1 VDYGSASGAAAAAPD
16 APGRA
21 GRWDDGAVTD
31 SEFALLPERTRLL
44 SGRKALVTGADSGIG
59 QGVAFELAAHGAAVA
74 VNYLADST
82 VAAEMVERIER
93 GGGRAIAVQMDVSSE
108 NDVVRAFAAARQAFG
123 GLDLLVNNAGVEK
136 PFPLVDMPLEWWRR
150 VIDVNLTGAFLC
162 AREAARVML
171 ADGARGAIVNITS
184 VHEVIPWERFSHYCA
199 SKGGEKLFAQS
210 IARELAPH
218 GIRVVSVAPGA
229 IATPI
234 NADVLAD
241 PERKAAVEA
250 EIPYGRW
257 GEVADVARAVAW
269 VASDQADYVVG
280 STIFVDGG
288 MTLYPRFD

>member
-1 VDYGSASGAAAAAPD
+1 
-16 APGRA
+16 
-21 GRWDDGAVTD
+21 VTD
-31 SEFALLPERTRLL
+31 SEFTLAPERARLL

-74 VNYLADST
+74 VNHFADAT
-82 VAAEMVERIER
+82 VAEEMVERIER
-93 GGGRAIAVQMDVSSE
+93 AGGRALAVQMDVSSE
-108 NDVVRAFAAARQAFG
+108 DDVGRAFAAARQAFG

-136 PFPLVDMPLEWWRR
+136 PFPLVDMPLEWWQR
-150 VIDVNLTGAFLC
+150 VIDVNLTGPFLC
-162 AREAARVML
+162 AREAARIML

-184 VHEVIPWERFSHYCA
+184 VHELIPWQRYSHYCA
-199 SKGGEKLFAQS
+199 SKGGQKLFAQS

-241 PERKAAVEA
+241 PQRKAAVDA

-288 MTLYPRFD
+288 MTLYPRFE

>member
-1 VDYGSASGAAAAAPD
+1 
-16 APGRA
+16 
-21 GRWDDGAVTD
+21 VTNSD
-31 SEFALLPERTRLL
+31 FTLVPEPARLL

-59 QGVAFELAAHGAAVA
+59 QGVAFELAANGAAVA
-74 VNYLADST
+74 VNYVGDPA
-82 VAAEMVERIER
+82 VAEEMVERIER
-93 GGGRAIAVQMDVSSE
+93 AGGRAIAVQMDVASE
-108 NDVVRAFAAARQAFG
+108 DDVVSAFAVTWEQFG

-150 VIDVNLTGAFLC
+150 VIDVNLTGTFLC

-184 VHEVIPWERFSHYCA
+184 VHEVIPWEHFSHYCA
-199 SKGGEKLFAQS
+199 SKGGQKLFAQS

-241 PERKAAVEA
+241 PQRKAAVEA

-269 VASDQADYVVG
+269 VASDHADYVVG

-288 MTLYPRFD
+288 MTLYPRFE

>member
-1 VDYGSASGAAAAAPD
+1 MTEPAFTP
-16 APGRA
+16 
-21 GRWDDGAVTD
+21 
-31 SEFALLPERTRLL
+31 LPEPARLL
-44 SGRKALVTGADSGIG
+44 GGRKALVTGADSGIG
-59 QGVAFELAAHGAAVA
+59 AGVAFELAAHGAAVA
-74 VNYLADST
+74 INYLADASMAERM
-82 VAAEMVERIER
+82 VAQIKRA
-93 GGGRAIAVQMDVSSE
+93 GGRAIMVQMDVSSE
-108 NDVVRAFAAARQAFG
+108 EDVIRAIGETRAAFG
-123 GLDLLVNNAGVEK
+123 GLDLLVNNAGIEK
-136 PFPLVDMPLEWWRR
+136 QFLLVDMPLEWWRR

-171 ADGARGAIVNITS
+171 ADGVRGAIVNVTS
-184 VHEVIPWERFSHYCA
+184 VHEVIPWQGFSHYCA
-199 SKGGEKLFAQS
+199 SKGGEKLFTQS

-241 PERKAAVEA
+241 PKRKAAVEA

-257 GEVADVARAVAW
+257 GDVADVARAVAW

-288 MTLYPRFD
+288 MTLYPRFA

>member
-1 VDYGSASGAAAAAPD
+1 MTESVFTP
-16 APGRA
+16 
-21 GRWDDGAVTD
+21 
-31 SEFALLPERTRLL
+31 LPEPARLL
-44 SGRKALVTGADSGIG
+44 RGRKALVTGADSGIG
-59 QGVAFELAAHGAAVA
+59 QGVAFQLAAHGAAVA
-74 VNYLADST
+74 VNYLSDAS
-82 VAAEMVERIER
+82 VAEAMVAQIER
-93 GGGRAIAVQMDVSSE
+93 AGGRAIPVQMDVSSE
-108 NDVVRAFAAARQAFG
+108 EDVIRAIGKAREAFG
-123 GLDLLVNNAGVEK
+123 GFDLLVNNAGIEK
-136 PFPLVDMPLEWWRR
+136 RFLLVDMPLEWWRR

-171 ADGARGAIVNITS
+171 ADGVRGAIVNVTS
-184 VHEVIPWERFSHYCA
+184 VHEVIPWEGFSHYCA
-199 SKGGEKLFAQS
+199 SKGGEKLFTQS

-241 PERKAAVEA
+241 PKRKAAIEA

-269 VASDQADYVVG
+269 VASEQADYVVG

-288 MTLYPRFD
+288 MTLYPRFA

>member
-1 VDYGSASGAAAAAPD
+1 MNGPDFRLAPEAA
-16 APGRA
+16 
-21 GRWDDGAVTD
+21 
-31 SEFALLPERTRLL
+31 RLL

-74 VNYLADST
+74 VNYVADSG
-82 VAAEMVERIER
+82 VAEGMVDQIER
-93 GGGRAIAVQMDVSSE
+93 AGGRAIAVQMDVSSE
-108 NDVVRAFAAARQAFG
+108 DDVVRAIAETGKAFG
-123 GLDLLVNNAGVEK
+123 GLDLLVNNAGIEK
-136 PFPLVDMPLEWWRR
+136 RFQLVDMPLEWWRR
-150 VIDVNLTGAFLC
+150 VIDVNLTGVFLC

-171 ADGARGAIVNITS
+171 ADGARGAIVNVTS
-184 VHEVIPWERFSHYCA
+184 VHEVIPWEGFSHYCA
-199 SKGGEKLFAQS
+199 SKGGEKLFTQS

-229 IATPI
+229 IRTPI

-241 PERKAAVEA
+241 PKRKAAVEA

-269 VASDQADYVVG
+269 VASEQADYIVG

-288 MTLYPRFD
+288 MTLYPRFA